1 MRRVELPSL
10 VYKTSAL
17 TVELHPNKVNDFNHF
32 PQSQALLSLHSRTP
46 WGLLFWSNSPELLEI
61 AWFLLTDTIISV
73 KQPMQPALSTSL
85 RTLGWYYSLINSQ
98 LSFVLSF
105 ILCIY
110 YNKNFIKYQL
120 NHYFFISKKL
130 ICI

>member
-46 WGLLFWSNSPELLEI
+46 W
-61 AWFLLTDTIISV
+61 V
-73 KQPMQPALSTSL
+73 
-85 RTLGWYYSLINSQ
+85 YYSGQLARTIRNSVVSLNQYYYFCQPTYADSTVDIAPHARLILFFNKFSIKFCIIIY
-98 LSFVLSF
+98 LTY
-105 ILCIY
+105 ILY
-110 YNKNFIKYQL
+110 HNFFKK
-120 NHYFFISKKL
+120 SK
-130 ICI
+130 